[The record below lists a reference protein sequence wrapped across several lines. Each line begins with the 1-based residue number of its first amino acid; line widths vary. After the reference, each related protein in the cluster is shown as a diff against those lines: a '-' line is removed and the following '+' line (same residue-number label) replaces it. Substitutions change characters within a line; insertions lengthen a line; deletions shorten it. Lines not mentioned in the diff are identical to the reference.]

1 MDFVFSFLGKGFNTV
16 NFRSKILQSSLGLN
30 KFSFLEKAII
40 VKTNKNKKI
49 IANTSMIFFIKSLF

>member
-1 MDFVFSFLGKGFNTV
+1 LGKGFNTV